1 MRNILLFLI
10 ISISF
15 FGKAQN
21 IVPGAEN
28 TALYFQ
34 DLEGK
39 KLGLVVNQTSLIEQ
53 THLADSLLAA
63 GFTIKT
69 IFAPEH
75 GFRGDHD
82 AGEHVASNKDKKTG
96 LPIISL
102 YGNNKKPTK
111 EQLEGLDLV
120 IFDIQ
125 DVGARFYTYIS
136 TLHYVMESC
145 AENNVD
151 LIVLD
156 RPNPNGW
163 YVDGPVLDTNFRS
176 FVGMHPVPVVYGM
189 SIGEYAL
196 MINNEKWING
206 ECLLKVIPC
215 ENYDHT
221 MRYSLPVAPSPN
233 LPNDIS
239 INLYPSLCL
248 FEATE
253 VSVGRGTPM
262 PFQQIGSP
270 FYSEKEYSFVPESIE
285 GKAKYPKHEN
295 KKCYGF
301 PLTKEENSFNL
312 EYLWKFYEDHPSE
325 EFITSTSFFN
335 KLAGTDAIQEA
346 LLNGESYQSLE
357 KEWKKD
363 LKNFLEIREKYLL
376 YPDFE

>member
-1 MRNILLFLI
+1 MRNILLFLF

-15 FGKAQN
+15 FGTAQN
-21 IVPGAEN
+21 IIPGAEN
-28 TALYFQ
+28 TRAYFP

-39 KLGLVVNQTSLIEQ
+39 KLGLVVNQTSLIKH

-63 GFTIKT
+63 GYTIQT

-82 AGEHVASNKDKKTG
+82 AGEHVESNKDKKTG
-96 LPIISL
+96 LPIVSL
-102 YGNNKKPTK
+102 YGNNKKPK
-111 EQLEGLDLV
+111 PEQLKDIDLV

-145 AENNVD
+145 AENGVD

-163 YVDGPVLDTNFRS
+163 YVDGPVLDTNYRS

-189 SIGEYAL
+189 TIGEYAL

-206 ECLLKVIPC
+206 ECMLKVIPC

-233 LPNDIS
+233 LPNDVS

-253 VSVGRGTPM
+253 VSVGRGTTL

-270 FYSEKEYSFVPESIE
+270 FYTEKEYAFIPESIE
-285 GKAKYPKHEN
+285 GKAKHPKHEN
-295 KKCYGF
+295 QKCYGF
-301 PLTKEENSFNL
+301 QLEKEENSFNL
-312 EYLWKFYEDHPSE
+312 AYLWKFYEDHPSD
-325 EFITSTSFFN
+325 EFITSKSFFN
-335 KLAGTDAIQEA
+335 KLAGTDAIQKA
-346 LLNGESYQSLE
+346 LLEGKSYKSLE
-357 KEWKKD
+357 KQWKQELKD
-363 LKNFLEIREKYLL
+363 FLEIRQKYLL